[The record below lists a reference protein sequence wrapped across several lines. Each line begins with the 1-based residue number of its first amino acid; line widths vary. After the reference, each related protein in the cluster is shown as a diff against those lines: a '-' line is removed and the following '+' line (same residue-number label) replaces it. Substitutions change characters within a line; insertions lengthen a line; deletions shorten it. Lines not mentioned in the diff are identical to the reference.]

1 MRLMPYKCFK
11 ILTIVPRWSTVLPLL
26 FYLVFISV
34 ILHMTFPLRSSKS
47 SDEIPANEAKR
58 LDVNALVAA
67 ETDDGESKLQ
77 EKAKLMGVIDNAN
90 EILGDVFRK

>member
-1 MRLMPYKCFK
+1 
-11 ILTIVPRWSTVLPLL
+11 
-26 FYLVFISV
+26 
-34 ILHMTFPLRSSKS
+34 MTFPLRSSKS